1 MISPGFSDGGVS
13 EGRPPLSFMKVLG
26 IDTSAV
32 LASVAIVENGEV
44 LAEHPPIS
52 TTRTPLPSPPGNASH
67 SEALLPFIE
76 WVLGQQALEFADLG
90 ALGVS
95 IGPGSFTGLRIGVST
110 VKGLAYGSD
119 IPVFGIR
126 TLQAMA
132 RRVLRQQQGILVC
145 PSMDAR
151 KGQQQDVFVCPFMD
165 ARKGQVYAALYRL
178 GPDGFTAVMDETL
191 STPENVLRRVRAL
204 TAAGCLFVG
213 EGTRVY
219 GDLIDEWMDGRG
231 ELTTGEGYPST
242 ASAVAW
248 IAEERCRE
256 GTQDPLHTLMPDY
269 LRPPDAVPPK
279 PRNRLTVHRRP

>member
-1 MISPGFSDGGVS
+1 
-13 EGRPPLSFMKVLG
+13 MKVLG
-26 IDTSAV
+26 LDTSAV
-32 LASVAIVENGEV
+32 LASVAIVENGE
-44 LAEHPPIS
+44 LLSEHPPIS
-52 TTRTPLPSPPGNASH
+52 PERPPLPSPPVNANH
-67 SEALLPFIE
+67 SEALLPLIE
-76 WVLGQQALEFADLG
+76 RVLGQQELEFADLG

-132 RRVLRQQQGILVC
+132 RRVPCQRQEN
-145 PSMDAR
+145 
-151 KGQQQDVFVCPFMD
+151 FVCPFMD

-178 GPDGFTAVMDETL
+178 GPDGFTAVMDDTL
-191 STPENVLRRVRAL
+191 DTPANVLRRVRAL
-204 TAAGCLFVG
+204 TTGGCLFVG

-219 GDLIDEWMDGRG
+219 GDLIDEWMDGRAK
-231 ELTTGEGYPST
+231 LTTGEGYPST
-242 ASAVAW
+242 ASAVAR

-256 GTQDPLHTLMPDY
+256 GSQDPLHTLMPDY

-279 PRNRLTVHRRP
+279 PRTG